1 MLQDIQQEQG
11 VSVCRL
17 SSEFRMLKL
26 LRIERGLNAWQESLP
41 QEFRLQLVLARSR
54 KP

>member
-26 LRIERGLNAWQESLP
+26 FRIVSGLNAWRESLL
-41 QEFRLQLVLARSR
+41 QEFRMQLVLARSG

>member
-17 SSEFRMLKL
+17 SSEFRMLKFL
-26 LRIERGLNAWQESLP
+26 GIERGLNSGQESLL
-41 QEFRLQLVLARSR
+41 QEFRMQLVLARLR

>member
-1 MLQDIQQEQG
+1 MLQDIQQGQG

-17 SSEFRMLKL
+17 SLEFRMLKL
-26 LRIERGLNAWQESLP
+26 LRIERGLNSGQESLL
-41 QEFRLQLVLARSR
+41 QEFRMQLVLARSR

>member
-1 MLQDIQQEQG
+1 MLQDIQQGQG

-17 SSEFRMLKL
+17 GLEFRMLKL
-26 LRIERGLNAWQESLP
+26 LRIERGLNSGQESLL
-41 QEFRLQLVLARSR
+41 QEFRMQLVLARLR

>member
-1 MLQDIQQEQG
+1 MLQGIQQGRG

-26 LRIERGLNAWQESLP
+26 LRIERALNSGQESLL
-41 QEFRLQLVLARSR
+41 QEFRMQLVLARSG